1 MAKVIIKFKNGE
13 HINIPA
19 DCIELRDEWI
29 YAWRGD
35 YIVVIVRA
43 EEVIACYISEKK
55 E

>member
-1 MAKVIIKFKNGE
+1 MAKVIIKFKNSE